1 MNNFVESLKRLY
13 KEQQI
18 TYAHVLSFYDKG
30 KISKEAAEYIL
41 NIPKFTAKNKPQT
54 TKTEKPNKL
63 LRYGHC
69 GSCVTRVK

>member
-41 NIPKFTAKNKPQT
+41 NAPLGDKPKVEQKGENIT
-54 TKTEKPNKL
+54 
-63 LRYGHC
+63 
-69 GSCVTRVK
+69 V